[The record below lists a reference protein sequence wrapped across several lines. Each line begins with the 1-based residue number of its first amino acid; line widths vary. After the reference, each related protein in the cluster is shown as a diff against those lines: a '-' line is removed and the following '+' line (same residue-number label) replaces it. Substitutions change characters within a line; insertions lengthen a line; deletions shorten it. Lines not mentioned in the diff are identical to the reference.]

1 MDCLRI
7 IPGPPRILE
16 KRNKYSQSILSH
28 SKLIRKLLDGSITR
42 TLITDPS
49 LLIGS
54 PGEETCRAY
63 NSKSFGCLFIP
74 DLANHAFLI
83 KCVSAVQ
90 SNVENIANYLI
101 SSMTDQLDSL
111 SKSKFGIQTDEISL
125 IIWLQKSGM
134 GDLKKYLQNDI
145 RKKLPKFE
153 FKITDENNF
162 LSSFKLGPNK
172 KFSKSICSLLRFCRK
187 KYNNNDLA
195 LTLSEKPFRNLS
207 EGQCYLNETAKIIG
221 LFETYFAER
230 HERIDFVPAINQLQ
244 ETLLYDLTTD
254 GELEKYGQNNAGKYL
269 AEVKQFLDNFV
280 FQLDNQSGVLL
291 KNFSNYHLGNMLS
304 EHSFRYVDQLA
315 YKIDLTIVNSQTL
328 VSAVNQHGNL

>member
-7 IPGPPRILE
+7 IPGPPRSLE

-28 SKLIRKLLDGSITR
+28 SKLIRKLLDGNITG
-42 TLITDPS
+42 TLIIDPS

-54 PGEETCRAY
+54 PEETCRAY
-63 NSKSFGCLFIP
+63 NSKSFGCVFIP

-90 SNVENIANYLI
+90 TNVENIANYLI
-101 SSMTDQLDSL
+101 NSMTDQLFSL
-111 SKSKFGIQTDEISL
+111 SKSIQTDEISL

-153 FKITDENNF
+153 FKITDKNNF
-162 LSSFKLGPNK
+162 LNSFKLGPDK
-172 KFSKSICSLLRFCRK
+172 KLSESICSLLQFCRK
-187 KYNNNDLA
+187 KYNNNDLV

-207 EGQCYLNETAKIIG
+207 EGECYLNETAKIIG

-254 GELEKYGQNNAGKYL
+254 GELEKYGKNNAGKYL
-269 AEVKQFLDNFV
+269 AEVKQFLDKIV
-280 FQLDNQSGVLL
+280 FKLENQSGVLL
-291 KNFSNYHLGNMLS
+291 KNFSNCHLGNMLS
-304 EHSFRYVDQLA
+304 EYSFQYVDQLD

-328 VSAVNQHGNL
+328 VSAVN